1 MNEAESHDLSES
13 QIVYNTPLG
22 GFLLSNFAK
31 KYELFS
37 GHDRIPFTLLF
48 LVLPL
53 LYHGETREVLKSTQ
67 AGSGLRIFASKLNKT
82 RSPTFMIQDR
92 AVGFRGLSLTCVSA
106 AIDMGF
112 IRLFPETAEVCCVDF
127 DYSDAPIELI
137 AELVKCAEKLGRWFA
152 EVDIRELTKLL
163 KVLL

>member
-1 MNEAESHDLSES
+1 MEKLESSDLSES
-13 QIVYNTPLG
+13 EIVYNSPLG
-22 GFLLSNFAK
+22 AFLLFSFAK
-31 KYELFS
+31 QYAIFS
-37 GHDRIPFTLLF
+37 EHDRTPFILFF

-53 LYHGETREVLKSTQ
+53 IYHGETREVLKSTQ

-92 AVGFRGLSLTCVSA
+92 AIGFRGLSLKCVSS
-106 AIDMGF
+106 AIEMGF
-112 IRLFPETAEVCCVDF
+112 IRLFPETAEICCADF
-127 DYSDAPIELI
+127 DCSDAPIELV

-152 EVDIRELTKLL
+152 EIDIRELTKLL

>member
-1 MNEAESHDLSES
+1 MNEAELHGLSES
-13 QIVYNTPLG
+13 QIVYNSPLG
-22 GFLLSNFAK
+22 GFLLSYFAK

-37 GHDRIPFTLLF
+37 GRDRVPFTLLF

-82 RSPTFMIQDR
+82 KSPTLMIQDR
-92 AVGFRGLSLTCVSA
+92 AVGFRGLSLTCISA
-106 AIDMGF
+106 AIDMGLV
-112 IRLFPETAEVCCVDF
+112 RLFPEAAEICCVDL
-127 DYSDAPIELI
+127 DYSDAPIEHI